1 MEKAGW
7 LPVSQ
12 TAAEADDSQPQS
24 AAPADDMSA
33 EWQAVDA
40 TVSLLCWCGALLTA
54 ALLAWLAL
62 SGALTHTSWPWQEQA
77 MHSCSAEQSLSA
89 SLNVQLLHEGFLRK
103 LLATPAQPVVVGVVG
118 GSVSWGRG
126 GGPQATYA
134 AQFVDWLNT
143 AYPTASTTAGKPQP
157 HSLVNRAQ
165 PGASSSAVTLC
176 LEQQFGEQH
185 VDLLLIEFA
194 VNDGGIPYQR
204 VRPSELNLHSSANIE
219 RIIRYWQLRGTAVW
233 LIEIPGG
240 IGTRYSVLGQGNL
253 FTPVA
258 EYYGVSVVDSSG
270 LFGPTPYNR
279 YWRELFQDSVHPKPE
294 SSALL
299 TALMVRELR
308 FHERVLR
315 KAEDA
320 ALGRGELPNGA
331 LLVRSGPHSRSA
343 EAAEAL
349 LPTVAQDVHPSYDR
363 TEVYPWHGLDVHE
376 AAWSSPLRLCVQYEA
391 ELRPPMLPGLVLDDY
406 RGKCYFSDYGASAP
420 DERRLRM
427 RNTSSAGWRYGLDP
441 DTVRSPGNKVGFHT
455 HAPNAALTFDLG
467 RNVRRMVGLLHLD
480 SSWPCGDA
488 DVWLTYRSPH
498 NGSEMRWPA
507 ERDTVHCTSDRAPG
521 STSSV
526 HVIQHVQQL
535 RDSLRLPA
543 NASLPMQLHVLNLP
557 HEDERNQ
564 TRATFFIVYGLVVD

>member
-62 SGALTHTSWPWQEQA
+62 SSASLLASPSLEQQA
-77 MHSCSAEQSLSA
+77 MRSCPAEQSLSA
-89 SLNVQLLHEGFLRK
+89 SLNVQLLHHGLLRK
-103 LLATPAQPVVVGVVG
+103 LHSTPAQPVLVGVVG

-134 AQFVDWLNT
+134 AQFVDWLNE
-143 AYPTASTTAGKPQP
+143 AYPTANTSKPKP
-157 HSLVNRAQ
+157 HWLNNRALA
-165 PGASSSAVTLC
+165 GSSSSAVTLC
-176 LEQQFGEQH
+176 QQQQFGEQH

-240 IGTRYSVLGQGNL
+240 IGGRYSVLGQGNL
-253 FTPVA
+253 FSPIA
-258 EYYGVSVVDSSG
+258 EYYGVPIIDAAG
-270 LFGPTPYNR
+270 LFVPTPHNR

-294 SSALL
+294 SSALT

-308 FHERVLR
+308 FHEHILQ
-315 KAEDA
+315 KAVDA

-331 LLVRSGPHSRSA
+331 LLVVDGPHSRSA

-349 LPTVAQDVHPSYDR
+349 LPTEAQNVHPGLGQ
-363 TEVYPWHGLDVHE
+363 TEVHPWHGLDVHE

-391 ELRPPMLPGLVLDDY
+391 ELRAQVVSGLVLDDY
-406 RGKCYFSDYGASAP
+406 HGRCYFSDYGSSVL
-420 DERRLRM
+420 DRNRLRM
-427 RNTSSAGWRYGLDP
+427 RNTSSAGWDYGLDP
-441 DTVRSPGNKVGFHT
+441 DVIRTPGNKVGFRT
-455 HAPNAALTFDLG
+455 RTPNVSLTFELG
-467 RNVRRMVGLLHLD
+467 NVRRMVGMLHLD
-480 SSWPCGDA
+480 TWAPCGDA

-507 ERDTVHCTSDRAPG
+507 QPNVVHCTSA
-521 STSSV
+521 TATASV
-526 HVIQHVQQL
+526 AKVSVIQHVDEL

-557 HEDERNQ
+557 HEDPRNQ